1 MHAPEDGL
9 ALAVQAVISCAVL
22 AAGPWMMTPTSH
34 SSKRRP
40 HFTSWAVDLGTAT
53 KLPTRQTML
62 TAMSQIGAS
71 SRGARSTAWHHG
83 DERNHLSKKNSRRHV
98 FAPPQPV
105 CCV

>member
-1 MHAPEDGL
+1 VDDDADQSLLQAP
-9 ALAVQAVISCAVL
+9 
-22 AAGPWMMTPTSH
+22 
-34 SSKRRP
+34 SSFYKL
-40 HFTSWAVDLGTAT
+40 AVDLGTAT

-83 DERNHLSKKNSRRHV
+83 DERNHLSKKISRRHV